1 MKKEPKD
8 NGTDNSGN
16 LEPLTTSEAILD
28 EMTKKFI
35 IKGKPLRVRSRHNEK
50 YDWIKTPSTFKTK
63 LEMIR
68 FVTDFV
74 AYEMPEIQKQFTFKT
89 IDNVWNG
96 ILDML
101 DTNNGRTTNG
111 FKGRVVKDPRNFIN
125 FERKKESLS
134 IEEATSELLEK
145 YDVDLAGD
153 GSFLV
158 ITNRKNNE
166 AEDPTGGLGP
176 IYRVTQIIEH
186 ELVYGQPEC
195 ELIIGV
201 VHNLFEI
208 AKKKEMKPYVHPDYI
223 ENMNNDSE
231 SNNHGKEQ

>member
-1 MKKEPKD
+1 MSKESKNNLTND
-8 NGTDNSGN
+8 RKN

-35 IKGKPLRVRSRHNEK
+35 IKGKPLRVKSRHNEK

-63 LEMIR
+63 LGMIR

-89 IDNVWNG
+89 VDDVWNG

-101 DTNNGRTTNG
+101 DTNNGCTTNG
-111 FKGRVVKDPRNFIN
+111 FKKRVIKDPRNFIN

-145 YDVDLAGD
+145 YDVDLAAD

-166 AEDPTGGLGP
+166 AEAPTGGLGP
-176 IYRVTQIIEH
+176 VFRVASIIEN

-208 AKKKEMKPYVHPDYI
+208 AKKKEMKPYVFMDNT
-223 ENMNNDSE
+223 ENMNNDPE
-231 SNNHGKEQ
+231 NNDHGKE